1 MRWLLYPLV
10 ALLTLAIIGV
20 ATLTVI
26 CLLAWPN
33 LPSLDTLTDYRPRVP
48 MRVYTADGHLI
59 NEFGE
64 ERRTVV
70 RIQNVPNHLRQAL
83 LAAEDENFYNHI
95 GIDFISFTRALI
107 HNLRSDS
114 RGQGGST
121 ITMQV
126 ARNFFLSREKS
137 YNRKLYEILLALKI
151 ENNLSKDQILEL
163 YINQIFLGQ
172 RAYGFSS
179 AAQIY
184 FAKPL
189 DKLSLAE
196 TALLAGLPQAPSKA
210 NPITNLELA
219 QQRQRYVLRR
229 MLEAG
234 FISEAQHQQALKERL
249 RIASG
254 GAARDAGLI
263 KTFVPAG
270 YVAEIARQIAI
281 EQFGDQ
287 TTYQSGL
294 KIITT
299 ITRAEQVAAYEALR
313 KGVMDYDRRRGY
325 RGPEKMLSLPPGAP
339 NETVD
344 SDIAEA
350 RDFGD
355 LLAAVVLTASPKEV
369 TVYRNGQTI
378 TINNSGLRFAASL
391 LSEKAPQARRVRRGA
406 LVRIRKADQDWELTQ
421 LPEVEAALL
430 SIDSK
435 TGAVRALV
443 GGFDYNRRKF
453 NNVTQAE
460 RQPGSSFKPFIYSA
474 SLEKG
479 YAPGTLIADEPLFYP
494 AGSISLEQ
502 WAPRNYDDKY
512 SGIITLREALTHSK
526 NIPAIRVLEDI
537 TPTFAQRHVQRF
549 GFDASHHP
557 PYLTMALGAGSVT
570 PWEMATAYA
579 ILSNGGYRVNPY
591 VIKEI
596 RDGNNKPI
604 ARTSPVIAGENAP
617 RAISA
622 RNAWIMTSLLQDVV
636 RRGTAARASTLRRND
651 LAGKTGTTNDFV
663 DAWFCGYNPSVV
675 AVSWVGF
682 PTPRNLGRGETGGT
696 AALPIWIDYMR
707 TALAGTPEI
716 TIPRPA
722 GIASAKV
729 NDGRRDDVYY
739 AENSPPAL
747 RLPPTVEEDEEEASD
762 WFSSLFGAPSER
774 RSPRRQE
781 RPAPVEERLFF
792 P

>member
-1 MRWLLYPLV
+1 
-10 ALLTLAIIGV
+10 
-20 ATLTVI
+20 
-26 CLLAWPN
+26 
-33 LPSLDTLTDYRPRVP
+33 
-48 MRVYTADGHLI
+48 
-59 NEFGE
+59 
-64 ERRTVV
+64 
-70 RIQNVPNHLRQAL
+70 
-83 LAAEDENFYNHI
+83 
-95 GIDFISFTRALI
+95 
-107 HNLRSDS
+107 

-126 ARNFFLSREKS
+126 ARNFFLSRERS
-137 YNRKLYEILLALKI
+137 YNRKLYEVLLAIKI
-151 ENNLSKDQILEL
+151 ERNLSKDQILEL

-172 RAYGFSS
+172 RAYGFS
-179 AAQIY
+179 AASQIY
-184 FAKPL
+184 FGKPL
-189 DKLSLAE
+189 DKLTLAE
-196 TALLAGLPQAPSKA
+196 TAVLAGLPQAPTKA
-210 NPITNLELA
+210 NPISNLALA

-234 FISEAQHQQALKERL
+234 FINEAQHKQALAEPL

-263 KTFVPAG
+263 KSSIHAE
-270 YVAEIARQIAI
+270 YVAEIARQIAV

-287 TTYQSGL
+287 ITYQSGL
-294 KIITT
+294 KIFTT
-299 ITRAEQVAAYEALR
+299 ITHAEQEAAYAALR

-325 RGPEKMLSLPPGAP
+325 RGPEKVLSLPPGAS
-339 NETVD
+339 NGVVD
-344 SDIAEA
+344 EDIASA
-350 RDFGD
+350 QDFGD
-355 LLAAVVLTASPKEV
+355 LLAAVVLAATPKEV

-378 TINNSGLRFAASL
+378 VINGNGLRFAAPL

-406 LVRIRKADQDWELTQ
+406 LVRIRKAGEGWELTQ

-479 YAPGTLIADEPLFYP
+479 YAPGSLLMDEPLFYP
-494 AGSISLEQ
+494 AGGITKQQ
-502 WAPRNYDDKY
+502 WTPRNYDDKY
-512 SGIITLREALTHSK
+512 SGIMTLRDALTYSK

-537 TPTFAQRHVQRF
+537 TPTYAQSYVSRF
-549 GFDASHHP
+549 GFDATHHP

-579 ILSNGGYRVNPY
+579 VFANGGYRVNPY

-596 RDGNNKPI
+596 RDSNDKPI
-604 ARTSPVIAGENAP
+604 ARATPLVVGENAP
-617 RAISA
+617 NVISA
-622 RNAWIMTSLLQDVV
+622 RNAWVMTSMLQDVV
-636 RRGTAARASTLRRND
+636 RRGTAARASSLKRSD

-663 DAWFCGYNPSVV
+663 DAWFCGYNSKIV

-707 TALAGTPEI
+707 TALAGTPE
-716 TIPRPA
+716 TSIPRPS
-722 GIASAKV
+722 GIAYAKV
-729 NDGRRDDVYY
+729 LDGRREDAYY
-739 AENSPPAL
+739 AENTPPAM
-747 RLPPTVEEDEEEASD
+747 RPPPTRSYDDEEEEEPSD
-762 WFSSLFGAPSER
+762 WFRSLFGTSER
-774 RSPRRQE
+774 RGAPQRQQ
-781 RPAPVEERLFF
+781 RAAPVEDRLFNYH
-792 P
+792 